1 MVMEF
6 QRWEPG
12 ALAGMC
18 VLRHVAG
25 SSARGP
31 HYLIQRPWSWRGG
44 VDGGW
49 RIIGIDRVKIGGGI
63 IEKGRFDALFA
74 VWGHCHICVCR
85 VVGQM
90 ELLFFSMVAPMK
102 AA

>member
-1 MVMEF
+1 MVMKF
-6 QRWEPG
+6 QRWKPG

-25 SSARGP
+25 GP
-31 HYLIQRPWSWRGG
+31 AWGPRYLIQRPWSWRGG

-49 RIIGIDRVKIGGGI
+49 GIVGVDWVEVWGCVV
-63 IEKGRFDALFA
+63 EKRRLGALFA

-85 VVGQM
+85 VVGQV
-90 ELLFFSMVAPMK
+90 ERFVFGVVAPVQT
-102 AA
+102 A